1 MPKIEDTI
9 DVQVPVQQAY
19 NQWTQF
25 EDFPKFMEGIQ
36 SVQQLDDTHVQ
47 WVAEIRGESRQ
58 WTTEITE
65 QRPDEKIAW
74 KTIEGEVKND
84 GVVTFEPMGDAQTR
98 VNVQMDVESDST
110 AENVAGDLLGV
121 VKSQVRGDL
130 ERFKQLIENRG
141 EETGAW
147 RGEVQETKQGA
158 IRCAPASS
166 HWGPAAALARKAL
179 SEGGLVDAC
188 TCDRSCNC
196 RDRVRGERWPCFL
209 LATAVHSTRPVLS
222 RPRPPATAELI
233 PARPVVAVISMFL
246 PRVFR
251 GSGHS
256 GSASWLTDTGVDFP
270 PSRKQL

>member
-130 ERFKQLIENRG
+130 ERFKQLIENRD

-147 RGEVQETKQGA
+147 RGDVREGETA
-158 IRCAPASS
+158 
-166 HWGPAAALARKAL
+166 
-179 SEGGLVDAC
+179 
-188 TCDRSCNC
+188 
-196 RDRVRGERWPCFL
+196 
-209 LATAVHSTRPVLS
+209 
-222 RPRPPATAELI
+222 
-233 PARPVVAVISMFL
+233 
-246 PRVFR
+246 
-251 GSGHS
+251 
-256 GSASWLTDTGVDFP
+256 
-270 PSRKQL
+270 

>member
-9 DVQVPVQQAY
+9 EVQVPVQQAY

-65 QRPDEKIAW
+65 QRPDEKVAW

-98 VNVQMDVESDST
+98 INVQMDVEGEST
-110 AENVAGDLLGV
+110 GENVAGDLLGV
-121 VKSQVRGDL
+121 VKRQVHGDL

-147 RGEVQETKQGA
+147 RGEVREGETK
-158 IRCAPASS
+158 
-166 HWGPAAALARKAL
+166 
-179 SEGGLVDAC
+179 
-188 TCDRSCNC
+188 
-196 RDRVRGERWPCFL
+196 
-209 LATAVHSTRPVLS
+209 
-222 RPRPPATAELI
+222 
-233 PARPVVAVISMFL
+233 
-246 PRVFR
+246 
-251 GSGHS
+251 
-256 GSASWLTDTGVDFP
+256 
-270 PSRKQL
+270 

>member
-9 DVQVPVQQAY
+9 EVQVPVQQAY

-65 QRPDEKIAW
+65 QRPDEKVAW

-98 VNVQMDVESDST
+98 VNVQMDVEGDST

-121 VKSQVRGDL
+121 VKRQVRGDL

-147 RGEVQETKQGA
+147 RGEVQETK
-158 IRCAPASS
+158 
-166 HWGPAAALARKAL
+166 
-179 SEGGLVDAC
+179 
-188 TCDRSCNC
+188 
-196 RDRVRGERWPCFL
+196 
-209 LATAVHSTRPVLS
+209 
-222 RPRPPATAELI
+222 
-233 PARPVVAVISMFL
+233 
-246 PRVFR
+246 
-251 GSGHS
+251 
-256 GSASWLTDTGVDFP
+256 
-270 PSRKQL
+270 

>member
-9 DVQVPVQQAY
+9 EVQVPVQQAY

-65 QRPDEKIAW
+65 QRPDEKVAW

-98 VNVQMDVESDST
+98 VNVQMDVKGDST

-130 ERFKQLIENRG
+130 ERFKQLIENRD
-141 EETGAW
+141 EETGSW
-147 RGEVQETKQGA
+147 RGEVREGET
-158 IRCAPASS
+158 
-166 HWGPAAALARKAL
+166 
-179 SEGGLVDAC
+179 
-188 TCDRSCNC
+188 T
-196 RDRVRGERWPCFL
+196 
-209 LATAVHSTRPVLS
+209 
-222 RPRPPATAELI
+222 
-233 PARPVVAVISMFL
+233 
-246 PRVFR
+246 
-251 GSGHS
+251 
-256 GSASWLTDTGVDFP
+256 
-270 PSRKQL
+270 